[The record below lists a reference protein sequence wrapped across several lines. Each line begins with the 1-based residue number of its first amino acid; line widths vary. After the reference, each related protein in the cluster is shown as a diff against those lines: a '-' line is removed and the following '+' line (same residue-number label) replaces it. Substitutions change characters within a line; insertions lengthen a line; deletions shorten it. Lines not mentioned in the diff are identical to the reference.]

1 MSNSAK
7 EWLVRTKEG
16 EILGPFSQRELW
28 EELQKSAFS
37 LEDEIAPTQG
47 NWISAQALGY
57 RDADEFTS
65 TSTRSQ
71 HFTRTF
77 TKNTTEGQRSGDHG
91 VTSSHAIPQP
101 NRLGEDLTPT
111 PEFEARQTPFPHA
124 PTAPHRPGAARSLPA
139 PKRKRR
145 SRVAGLL
152 TFLVLF
158 GGGAFLLTQGQNPT
172 VVLPGAKT
180 TKIEISPTQSSG
192 GTSPLLKT
200 VYEMIERGETKSA
213 LAELT
218 RFHERNA
225 DKRDLEYLVPY
236 SALLIMESDSPQR
249 ARKFLEQVLASSN
262 TVPAVKAQAHHWM
275 GYLLLALGEGDMG
288 ESHFLDSLQLNT
300 KDVASRF
307 ELGRSYLLQGKYS
320 QALDYFQLAELER
333 PELWL
338 IHLFKGRAKLELG
351 QYQEA
356 KSSFQKAIV
365 ASPDRWVSYLYYAVV
380 LADHGEKDLAQ
391 ATIKKMLTR
400 DPLFEVN
407 SPAPWGFYREKT
419 DYADYL
425 RGFIKVMGDSLS
437 EEKELGKLYLNY
449 LNHGPAG
456 TEGPKLE
463 AVAMSGGLMA
473 KVLGLKVTLARES
486 TMEDLRLA
494 TSRLPASLNEFGY
507 YAYVL
512 RGEARL
518 RMGQITDAHA
528 DFRRAAEL
536 EPTSALAH
544 FSLAV
549 VNKRLHRNDEAQGE
563 IRNVLS
569 RHPTYIPAIVL
580 SRTF

>member
-7 EWLVRTKEG
+7 EWLVRTREG
-16 EILGPFSQRELW
+16 EILGPYSQRELW
-28 EELQKSAFS
+28 EELQKKAFS

-77 TKNTTEGQRSGDHG
+77 SKNPAEGQRNSDHG
-91 VTSSHAIPQP
+91 VTSSHVIQQPP
-101 NRLGEDLTPT
+101 NRLGDDLTPT
-111 PEFEARQTPFPHA
+111 PEFESRQPQSMHA
-124 PTAPHRPGAARSLPA
+124 PAAAHRPGMQRPVAP
-139 PKRKRR
+139 PKRKRP
-145 SRVAGLL
+145 SRVAPLI
-152 TFLVLF
+152 TFLFLF
-158 GGGAFLLTQGQNPT
+158 GGGAALLTQ
-172 VVLPGAKT
+172 LRDPGAAIPGKGS
-180 TKIEISPTQSSG
+180 KSSASSLQVSS

-213 LAELT
+213 LGELT
-218 RFHERNA
+218 RFHERNS

-249 ARKFLEQVLASSN
+249 ARKFLEQVLASPAS
-262 TVPAVKAQAHHWM
+262 VPAVKAQAHHWM

-356 KSSFQKAIV
+356 KNSFQKAIV

-391 ATIKKMLTR
+391 TTIKKMLTR

-419 DYADYL
+419 DYQDYL
-425 RGFIKVMGDSLS
+425 RGFVKVMGDSLS

-456 TEGPKLE
+456 NEGPKLE

-473 KVLGLKVTLARES
+473 KVLGLKVTLAREAS
-486 TMEDLRLA
+486 MEELRQG
-494 TSRLPASLNEFGY
+494 TTRLPASLNEFGY

-528 DFRRAAEL
+528 DFRKAAEL